1 MSALSH
7 TALLVV
13 GHGSTENPD
22 SSKPYFDHATAVR
35 AQGIFAEVH
44 LAFWKEEPSLREVLY
59 QIDAQEIY
67 VVPDFI
73 SEGYF
78 TQEVIPRELELT
90 GATTQV
96 HGKTI
101 HYCPPVGV
109 HPTMTTIL
117 SQRVEQEAPEVPREE
132 TTLFVVGHGTALN
145 DNTTRA
151 VIDQANLLAKRFPE
165 FAAVHATFMEQ
176 EMFIEDWDK
185 HCETPYAVVV
195 PFFIADG
202 LHSYQDIPVLLGFEE
217 NEGLPA
223 SQKDIFRQNPYQI
236 RGKTLYY
243 TSAIGIE
250 PAVGEVIIDQ
260 VHSFREQH
268 AVTDPVPPTKGP
280 SLAQRLADI
289 VAGGVNHIGEIAILT
304 DHEQAPYALCQYQD
318 IAQQETLKVSR
329 DPFEAHKIATLAAD
343 GHFRFTKGEL
353 SLKRGWL
360 SLLENAEDLRQA
372 LDLFYPASFA
382 LWIAEQEGRLQI
394 QNLRPKLQRQ
404 TGMYRYAHTI
414 SDEGAQKLI
423 QKVCGPSNCCVKKIL
438 WALDENTPLVD
449 SPASTWPG
457 HISGVDPQKTIPL
470 YCREAC
476 NHFVSQARKVAKA
489 EADAARVE
497 KNPH

>member
-1 MSALSH
+1 MSDLSHSAL
-7 TALLVV
+7 LII

-22 SSKPYFDHATAVR
+22 SATPYFDHAAAAR
-35 AQGIFAEVH
+35 EKGIFGEVH
-44 LAFWKEEPSLREVLY
+44 LAFWKEEPSLREALY
-59 QIDAQEIY
+59 MIDAEEIY

-78 TQEVIPRELELT
+78 TQEVIPRELELD
-90 GATTQV
+90 GPTTRV
-96 HGKTI
+96 HGKTV
-101 HYCPPVGV
+101 HYCPPVGI

-117 SQRVEQEAPEVPREE
+117 SRRVEQEAPDIAREE

-151 VIDQANLLAKRFPE
+151 VIDQATLLAEKFPE

-185 HCETPYAVVV
+185 HCSTPNAVVV

-260 VHSFREQH
+260 VHSFRKEH
-268 AVTDPVPPTKGP
+268 LIEPSTSKEPSGSLTK
-280 SLAQRLADI
+280 RLAEAI
-289 VAGGVNHIGEIAILT
+289 ANGINQIGQITILT
-304 DHEQAPYALCQYQD
+304 EHNGAPYALCHVDDANQTSNLT
-318 IAQQETLKVSR
+318 IHR
-329 DPFEAHKIATLAAD
+329 DPFEAHQIATLAED
-343 GHFRFTKGEL
+343 GHYRFTKGEL
-353 SLKRGWL
+353 SLKQGWIF
-360 SLLENAEDLRQA
+360 LLANADELRQA

-382 LWIAEQEGRLQI
+382 LWLAKKEGALRV
-394 QNLRPKLQRQ
+394 QNLRPKLKRQ
-404 TGMYRYAHTI
+404 TGMYRFAHTI
-414 SDEGAQKLI
+414 SDAGAQKLI
-423 QKVCGPSNCCVKKIL
+423 CDVCGPGNCCVKKIL
-438 WALDENTPLVD
+438 WNLDDHTPLED
-449 SPASTWPG
+449 SPASQWPG
-457 HISGVDPQKTIPL
+457 YLPEADATKTIPL
-470 YCREAC
+470 YCQEAC
-476 NHFVSQARKVAKA
+476 NHFVSKARKVAKA
-489 EADAARVE
+489 EAEAAQA
-497 KNPH
+497 

>member
-1 MSALSH
+1 MSDLSHSAL
-7 TALLVV
+7 LII

-22 SSKPYFDHATAVR
+22 SATPYFDHAAAVR
-35 AQGIFAEVH
+35 EKGIFREVH

-59 QIDAQEIY
+59 QIDALEIY

-78 TQEVIPRELELT
+78 TQEVIPRELELD
-90 GATTQV
+90 GATTQI

-101 HYCPPVGV
+101 HYCPPVGI

-117 SQRVEQEAPEVPREE
+117 SRRVEQEAPNIAREE

-151 VIDQANLLAKRFPE
+151 VKDQATLLAKRFPE

-185 HCETPYAVVV
+185 HCPTPNAVVV

-260 VHSFREQH
+260 VHSFRKQH
-268 AVTDPVPPTKGP
+268 QIQSLPPSNTTP
-280 SLAQRLADI
+280 LAERLAEA
-289 VAGGVNHIGEIAILT
+289 VSQGVNQIGQIKILT
-304 DHEQAPYALCQYQD
+304 EQFEAPYALCHVDDLTQLND
-318 IAQQETLKVSR
+318 LTIHR
-329 DPFEAHKIATLAAD
+329 DPFKAHQIATLGED

-353 SLKRGWL
+353 TLKRGWL
-360 SLLENAEDLRQA
+360 FLLENAQQLRQA

-382 LWIAEQEGRLQI
+382 LWLAKKEGSLRV
-394 QNLRPKLQRQ
+394 QNLRPKLKRQ
-404 TGMYRYAHTI
+404 TGMYRFAHTI
-414 SDEGAQKLI
+414 SDVGAQQLI
-423 QKVCGPSNCCVKKIL
+423 HDVCGPSNCCVKKIL
-438 WALDENTPLVD
+438 WNLDQETPLDD
-449 SPASTWPG
+449 SPASQWPG
-457 HISGVDPQKTIPL
+457 HLLEADPAKTVPL
-470 YCREAC
+470 YCQEAC
-476 NHFVSQARKVAKA
+476 NHFVSKARKIAKT
-489 EADAARVE
+489 EADE
-497 KNPH
+497 KQAKS